1 MAIFDPQAPT
11 EPEADKLARGFQT
24 EADQI
29 HERESVAL
37 YDAVARFWFRNKDA
51 DGNPIAV
58 VGADPKPT
66 GIEILESMGLAAQAF
81 MGVAYSRY
89 QMVDA
94 INDAFGLDPIDDARG
109 LPPYD
114 LAFNADGSIDSANST
129 LKPEFV
135 LPVNPTEPDEEPTE
149 PIQPLNE

>member
-1 MAIFDPQAPT
+1 MSIFDPQAPS
-11 EPEADKLARGFQT
+11 EPEADKLARGFQM

-29 HERESVAL
+29 HDSNLLAL
-37 YDAVARFWFRNKDA
+37 YNAVERFWFRNKDA
-51 DGNPIAV
+51 DGNPIAIA
-58 VGADPKPT
+58 GADPQPT
-66 GIEILESMGLAAQAF
+66 GIEILESMGLSAQAF

-89 QMVDA
+89 QMVSG
-94 INDAFGLDPIDDARG
+94 INSAFGLDPIDDSRG

-135 LPVNPTEPDEEPTE
+135 SPVNPIDPDEEPTE
-149 PIQPLNE
+149 TPQPLNG